1 MGNILPTGDGPIK
14 APTRFRLWKSGNN
27 PGDYGDNVV
36 TPKAVDRVLAA
47 YNKRG
52 QALAIDIQ
60 HATNPKANPKLDPNK
75 PPVMGGYCELRAI
88 NTATGKELWV
98 DPVRWSDCGRMNAAA
113 GEVCCGKHQIETGQR
128 GYVSPDWFLD
138 PDTSEPLSINR
149 LSLVAEAGTYG
160 INMLAGRASQEKP
173 VMNDTEILKA
183 LLAASMGAAGSMDP
197 DIQAL
202 GQALAPQ
209 VSELATAKGF
219 DLSDEATPAS
229 EAAGADVAKP
239 EEKMVAA
246 AEVEQMVEKAVAK
259 AVAAALPKAPASA
272 TAAVAGKRSA
282 SLDDVS
288 RLVAESDEKRALIE
302 ANKGKLGALVPLIA
316 GKSLAEIKGFVA
328 ACASRDAAGDK
339 GAEVRGDVVGAVEQ
353 GEKVS
358 LADRYKNKAA
368 AK

>member
-14 APTRFRLWKSGNN
+14 APTRFRLWKPGNN

-36 TPKAVDRVLAA
+36 TAASIERVLADFGT
-47 YNKRG
+47 RG

-60 HATNPKANPKLDPNK
+60 HATNAKENPKLDLSK
-75 PPVMGGYCELRAI
+75 PPVMGGYAELKAVK
-88 NTATGKELWV
+88 TAAGTELWA
-98 DPVRWSDCGRMNAAA
+98 DPVRWSDCQRPHAAPGA
-113 GEVCCGKHQIETGQR
+113 VCCGKHQIESGQR
-128 GYVSPDWFLD
+128 RYASPDWYLD
-138 PDTSEPLSINR
+138 PDTREPIKINR
-149 LSLVAEAGTYG
+149 ISLVAEAGTYG

-173 VMNDTEILKA
+173 IMNDTEILKA

-202 GQALAPQ
+202 GQLLAPQ
-209 VSELATAKGF
+209 VSDLATAKGI
-219 DLSDEATPAS
+219 DLSAEATPAN
-229 EAAGADVAKP
+229 EAAGGDVAKP
-239 EEKMVAA
+239 EEKIVAA
-246 AEVEQMVEKAVAK
+246 ADVEQMVEKAVAK

-272 TAAVAGKRSA
+272 ASVVAGKRSA

-302 ANKGKLGALVPLIA
+302 ANKDKLGALVPLIA
-316 GKSLAEIKGFVA
+316 SKTLAEVKGFVA

-339 GAEVRGDVVGAVEQ
+339 GAAVRGEAVGAVEQ